1 MKNLNLLPVSE
12 DARGRLERLAGM
24 HKMYGGPVIDIG
36 AVVGPHVLVLIT
48 YDKKDLSPED
58 LIDRARE
65 LFAGEIGKELELYFA
80 INTSYRKHVPTADG
94 RHVFRI
100 DKGPFLAEVI
110 EDNQGYLNAAGKRY
124 AVRIVAGDP
133 TPLLKTQL
141 EQWIAMSINRDGV
154 GYRPAPSLVERLEGA
169 RMIDDVLE
177 DLFNTSPMPD
187 GVRTYKMLHGRGEL
201 KQTGAI
207 RIVEEFTDYR
217 CVIVCVPK

>member
-24 HKMYGGPVIDIG
+24 HRTYGGPVIDIG

-48 YDKKDLSPED
+48 YGKDDLSRED

-65 LFAGEIGKELELYFA
+65 LFAGEIGEELKLYFA
-80 INTSYRKHVPTADG
+80 INTTYRKHVPTEDG
-94 RHVFRI
+94 RHVFRV

-110 EDNQGYLNAAGKRY
+110 ESENGKVQAAGRRY
-124 AVRIVAGDP
+124 DVRIIAGDDSNA
-133 TPLLKTQL
+133 LLIQL
-141 EQWIAMSINRDGV
+141 EKWVAMSINRDGV

-177 DLFNTSPMPD
+177 ELFNTSPMPD
-187 GVRTYKMLHGRGEL
+187 GIRTYKMLYGRGEL